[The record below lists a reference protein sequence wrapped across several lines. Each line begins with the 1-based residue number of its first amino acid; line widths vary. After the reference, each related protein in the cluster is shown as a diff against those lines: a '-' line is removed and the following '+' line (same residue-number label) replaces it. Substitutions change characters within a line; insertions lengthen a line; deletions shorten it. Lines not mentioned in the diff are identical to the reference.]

1 MHQRTERVAS
11 LLMREISQ
19 VIRIDFDNHDMGF
32 LTLLRVEVAR
42 DIKSARVYYSVM
54 GSEEER
60 AKSDLAIRENAKA
73 IKHLVNTRMNLR
85 YAVDMR
91 FIREEG
97 IDHSFKIQK
106 VLDDL
111 KREREAK
118 DESGES

>member
-11 LLMREISQ
+11 LLMREISH

-32 LTLLRVEVAR
+32 LTLVRVEVAR

-60 AKSDLAIRENAKA
+60 AKSDLAVRQNAKS
-73 IKHLVNTRMNLR
+73 IKHLVNNRINLR
-85 YAVDMR
+85 YAVDLR
-91 FIREEG
+91 FIREDG
-97 IDHSFKIQK
+97 IEHSFKIQK

>member
-19 VIRIDFDNHDMGF
+19 VIQRDFDSHDMGF

-60 AKSDLAIRENAKA
+60 VKSDLAVRENAKA